1 MQPMYDPESVRPMWE
16 ELAKCGVTP
25 LKSAADVDAAVA
37 KAGTTLVVVNSVCGC
52 AAGGA
57 RPGVTKALQN
67 SIIPDQLTTVF
78 AGVDMEAVARARELM
93 PTVRP
98 SSPSVA
104 IFKDGAPIY
113 VLERRQIE
121 RMSATDI
128 AAELARAFAEHC
140 TRQGPSVPPEVYGQV
155 VHARQCGSSI
165 PSFRG

>member
-1 MQPMYDPESVRPMWE
+1 MQPIYDPESVRPMWE
-16 ELAKCGVTP
+16 ELAQCGVAP
-25 LKSAADVDAAVA
+25 LQTAADVDAAVA
-37 KAGTTLVVVNSVCGC
+37 KPGTTLLVVNSVCGC

-67 SIIPDQLTTVF
+67 SVIPDHLTTVF
-78 AGVDMEAVARARELM
+78 AGVAMEATARARELM

-104 IFKDGAPIY
+104 IFKDGAPVY

-121 RMSATDI
+121 RMNASDI
-128 AAELARAFAEHC
+128 AAELARAFNEHC
-140 TRQGPSVPPEVYGQV
+140 TRQGPSVSPEIYGKV
-155 VHARQCGSSI
+155 VHARQCGSTI

>member
-1 MQPMYDPESVRPMWE
+1 MYDPESVRPMWE
-16 ELAKCGVTP
+16 ELSQCGVTP

-37 KAGTTLVVVNSVCGC
+37 KPGTTLVVVNSVCGC

-67 SIIPDQLTTVF
+67 SVIPDQLTTVF

-121 RMSATDI
+121 RMNASDI
-128 AAELARAFAEHC
+128 AAELARAFAEYC